1 MEHPL
6 VCITLRGETAEQI
19 SRDAQE
25 AKELGADMVEV
36 RIDKLWLRE
45 ERIPIDSNQENQIEG
60 DGFQIIQNS
69 LDFGEVDF
77 KSDLAE
83 ISQST
88 DSPIIFT
95 CRPESEGG
103 FFPGDENQRA
113 EVLMQAVSLNPQW
126 VDVEIGTP
134 KQIRDEIISSL
145 GEGTKIIASIHSLE
159 KTPTPSEIVQ
169 EVTDNQEMGD
179 VIKACYNTK
188 NRTDGLRIFEA
199 AWELRDSEIKST
211 LMGLGPGGDW
221 SRIHAPLLGQFMVYS
236 TTESGWH
243 LAQEGR
249 INASD
254 LKTAW
259 GLLEYA

>member
-88 DSPIIFT
+88 DSPICLLYT
-95 CRPESEGG
+95 S
-103 FFPGDENQRA
+103 D
-113 EVLMQAVSLNPQW
+113 
-126 VDVEIGTP
+126 
-134 KQIRDEIISSL
+134 
-145 GEGTKIIASIHSLE
+145 
-159 KTPTPSEIVQ
+159 
-169 EVTDNQEMGD
+169 
-179 VIKACYNTK
+179 
-188 NRTDGLRIFEA
+188 A
-199 AWELRDSEIKST
+199 ADDS
-211 LMGLGPGGDW
+211 
-221 SRIHAPLLGQFMVYS
+221 
-236 TTESGWH
+236 
-243 LAQEGR
+243 
-249 INASD
+249 
-254 LKTAW
+254 
-259 GLLEYA
+259 